1 MDCHQTPYCAKH
13 MSTKTMVLAFII
25 TRLDSGNVVYYGI
38 RHDLMHHLQLIQ
50 NAAAQLVTGTWRS

>member
-1 MDCHQTPYCAKH
+1 

-38 RHDLMHHLQLIQ
+38 GHKLMHHLQLIQ